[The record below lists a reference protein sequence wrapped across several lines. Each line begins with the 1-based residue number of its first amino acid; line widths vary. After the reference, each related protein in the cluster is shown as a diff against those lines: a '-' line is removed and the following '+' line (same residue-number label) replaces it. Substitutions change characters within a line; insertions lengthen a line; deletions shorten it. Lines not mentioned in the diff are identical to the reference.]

1 MENDPCN
8 FLSTTVA
15 EASESKPVHV
25 QLINKIPVLMST
37 AYARIKYNFL
47 KMSTP
52 KATEAVDHKPL
63 NLQPGD
69 LVEVLSMREISLTLD
84 HKGRNKGLYFMP
96 EMERFCGKRFKV
108 FKKVVT
114 IRLEDTG
121 ELRKLRIP
129 SVFLEGV
136 YCDGKFQGNCDRA
149 CFHFWREEWLK
160 RVINGS

>member
-8 FLSTTVA
+8 FMSSTVA
-15 EASESKPVHV
+15 EASELKPLHI
-25 QLINKIPVLMST
+25 QLSNKIPVYLST

-47 KMSTP
+47 RITST
-52 KATEAVDHKPL
+52 KASDANSYSPL
-63 NLQPGD
+63 NLQPGE

-84 HKGRNKGLYFMP
+84 NKGRNKGLYFMP
-96 EMERFCGKRFKV
+96 EMERFCGKRSKV

-114 IRLEDTG
+114 IKLEESG

-149 CFHFWREEWLK
+149 CFHFWREDWLK
-160 RVINGS
+160 RIPEQ